1 MVDAILKKGPLAESP
16 FELMAQEMIDRE
28 FVKEWS
34 VNELNRKIGKELK
47 NRDFEKGRKM
57 FSVAGCFSCHRFNN
71 EGGMTGPDL
80 TSSVG
85 RFSVHDLLDNIINPS
100 KVMSDQYAPADITM
114 DDGELITG
122 LIVNLNGDDVM
133 VNTDMFNPNDIT
145 NIDRN
150 KILDIQI
157 SRLSPM
163 PSGLLSMLKED
174 EIFDLIAYILT
185 DGERNRIIFRLAWPI
200 IKLASNFT
208 GTANHL

>member
-1 MVDAILKKGPLAESP
+1 
-16 FELMAQEMIDRE
+16 
-28 FVKEWS
+28 
-34 VNELNRKIGKELK
+34 
-47 NRDFEKGRKM
+47 
-57 FSVAGCFSCHRFNN
+57 
-71 EGGMTGPDL
+71 
-80 TSSVG
+80 
-85 RFSVHDLLDNIINPS
+85 
-100 KVMSDQYAPADITM
+100 MSDQYAPADITM

-174 EIFDLIAYILT
+174 EIFDLIAYILSGG
-185 DGERNRIIFRLAWPI
+185 DSNSRMFRG
-200 IKLASNFT
+200 K
-208 GTANHL
+208 